1 MNKSSSSKKRLY
13 EVCFWKRCL
22 HQTILLQ
29 LAVHMEPV
37 EEASGKKLLNSCTFH
52 TMILSYWRK
61 RPKAVD

>member
-1 MNKSSSSKKRLY
+1 MIKAPAVKNDYMKFASGKMLA
-13 EVCFWKRCL
+13 
-22 HQTILLQ
+22 QTILLQ